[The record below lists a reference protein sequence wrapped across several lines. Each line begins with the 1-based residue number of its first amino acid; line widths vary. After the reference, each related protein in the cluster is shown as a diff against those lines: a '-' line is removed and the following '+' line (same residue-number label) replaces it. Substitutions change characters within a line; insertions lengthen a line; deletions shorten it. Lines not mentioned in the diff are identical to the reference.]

1 MKQSTLAFICG
12 FILFVILAVSWCGR
26 KPEPEVVGQPRPSQT
41 PLQSATPA
49 PTATASV
56 AVAQASATPP
66 PAPTPPPEFRKIAEK
81 VRPAVVVVTIF
92 DPAGQLLRSGTG
104 FYVAADGRFLT
115 SWHIVDGSAHAVA
128 KSPDGKIRNVTG
140 VLASSQE
147 LDLAVLRAE
156 TKTGVP
162 FLPFNKIAEPE
173 PGAFVAVIGSTLEH
187 KEQPLVAGSISPHA
201 SDQPGNR
208 FEISAPV
215 PKEAEGAPVLDL
227 NGDVVGLVT
236 LSSEQGATGKN
247 FVRSATSFES
257 LLAQAKSSG
266 AGRWAAAESE
276 SPTPEPSATPA
287 IVKRP
292 RVLYNP
298 APRYPTEA
306 RFSQFGAMRG
316 SGRFRVVFGQN
327 GMVKD
332 VQMVQSTGKALLDQA
347 ALEGLRQWKAE
358 PGREWTVL
366 VPITFEP

>member
-81 VRPAVVVVTIF
+81 VRPAVVVVTVF

-115 SWHIVDGSAHAVA
+115 SWHIVDGGAHAVA

-162 FLPFNKIAEPE
+162 FLLFNKIAEPE

-236 LSSEQGATGKN
+236 LSSEQGA
-247 FVRSATSFES
+247 
-257 LLAQAKSSG
+257 
-266 AGRWAAAESE
+266 
-276 SPTPEPSATPA
+276 TPEPSATPA